1 MAADVGKLKST
12 KIYEK
17 TFIKPTRTWYNGNFC
32 ALMFMIRWKNIKIP
46 QWVIHLL
53 LVLNMGFYVMIATV
67 DYHHLY
73 YKDYWLAPSKANL
86 NGYTLEISPAPMY
99 YVYMAF
105 LLAEIMTT
113 IGIIISSYC
122 SQRSMPKAV
131 IENPY
136 ILLTDKK
143 ISNIQELLPL
153 LEQVV
158 KQGRKLMIIAEDV
171 EGEAL
176 ATLVIN
182 KLKGIID
189 VLAVKAPGFGDRRRL

>member
-1 MAADVGKLKST
+1 
-12 KIYEK
+12 
-17 TFIKPTRTWYNGNFC
+17 
-32 ALMFMIRWKNIKIP
+32 MFMIRWKNIKIP

-122 SQRSMPKAV
+122 SQRSMPNKG
-131 IENPY
+131 
-136 ILLTDKK
+136 K
-143 ISNIQELLPL
+143 IHGSIPKF
-153 LEQVV
+153 V
-158 KQGRKLMIIAEDV
+158 
-171 EGEAL
+171 
-176 ATLVIN
+176 
-182 KLKGIID
+182 
-189 VLAVKAPGFGDRRRL
+189 